1 MMFMKKILHSF
12 RRSISAMSF
21 VWSREL
27 RTALRD
33 EAVLIF
39 IVIVPLGYPLL
50 YSFIYNN
57 EVAHDVPVAVIDDS
71 GTSLSRKYIR
81 LCDATENVRVA
92 SRCADFEEA
101 RELMRRHK
109 VYGVVHIPRDF
120 SSNLNQGRQTHVT
133 AFCDASSLLYYKA
146 ISLATINVSLEMN
159 ADIKLHRARNITAR
173 QDEITSAPLRYEEV
187 NIFNPATGMATFL
200 LPAVLMMILQQTM
213 MLGIGVTAGTM
224 KERHTFRLYRPFA
237 PGFAG
242 AATIT
247 VARALI
253 YVAVYAVISM
263 YVLGMVPLMF
273 RFTHIGHFTD
283 IALFMLPY
291 LTAVAFFSI
300 TFSYFIRTRESC
312 MLLIVYLSLIFLFV
326 SGISWPGSAVPP
338 FWKYMS
344 YLIPSTFG
352 INGFVKLNSEG
363 ARLFQVAFEYRAL
376 WLQAIFY
383 FVTACVVTHYDIKA
397 DCRSFVRAKGQCGNA
412 CGE

>member
-1 MMFMKKILHSF
+1 
-12 RRSISAMSF
+12 
-21 VWSREL
+21 
-27 RTALRD
+27 
-33 EAVLIF
+33 
-39 IVIVPLGYPLL
+39 
-50 YSFIYNN
+50 
-57 EVAHDVPVAVIDDS
+57 
-71 GTSLSRKYIR
+71 
-81 LCDATENVRVA
+81 
-92 SRCADFEEA
+92 
-101 RELMRRHK
+101 
-109 VYGVVHIPRDF
+109 
-120 SSNLNQGRQTHVT
+120 
-133 AFCDASSLLYYKA
+133 
-146 ISLATINVSLEMN
+146 
-159 ADIKLHRARNITAR
+159 
-173 QDEITSAPLRYEEV
+173 
-187 NIFNPATGMATFL
+187 MATFL

-247 VARALI
+247 AARALI

-383 FVTACVVTHYDIKA
+383 FFTACVVTHYDIKA
-397 DCRSFVRAKGQCGNA
+397 DCRSFVRAKGLCGNA

>member
-1 MMFMKKILHSF
+1 
-12 RRSISAMSF
+12 
-21 VWSREL
+21 
-27 RTALRD
+27 
-33 EAVLIF
+33 
-39 IVIVPLGYPLL
+39 
-50 YSFIYNN
+50 
-57 EVAHDVPVAVIDDS
+57 
-71 GTSLSRKYIR
+71 
-81 LCDATENVRVA
+81 
-92 SRCADFEEA
+92 
-101 RELMRRHK
+101 MRRHK

-247 VARALI
+247 AARALI

-291 LTAVAFFSI
+291 LTAGFNNVLVFHKNARVVHAAYSLPFAHIPFCQRNFMAGQRRAAVLEI
-300 TFSYFIRTRESC
+300 H
-312 MLLIVYLSLIFLFV
+312 VLSHTVNFRD
-326 SGISWPGSAVPP
+326 
-338 FWKYMS
+338 K
-344 YLIPSTFG
+344 
-352 INGFVKLNSEG
+352 
-363 ARLFQVAFEYRAL
+363 RLCK
-376 WLQAIFY
+376 
-383 FVTACVVTHYDIKA
+383 T
-397 DCRSFVRAKGQCGNA
+397 
-412 CGE
+412 